1 MEMSGLV
8 FRTLFMYFV
17 VFLIMRLMGK
27 REIGKLS
34 VFDLVISI
42 MIAEIA
48 VLTIE
53 DDKIPLIEALVPLG
67 TLVSLQLI
75 IAWLALKNQTIRR
88 WFDGS
93 PSILVRH
100 GKLDREEMKKQKY
113 NLDDLLLQLRMKD
126 VADLREVDFAILETN
141 GILTVFKKKEAE
153 QGEASASEGLP
164 LPLVLDGKVQDDHL
178 KQMGKNRDW
187 LLERL
192 SEYGISDFQDVFYC
206 SIDSKGEMHVDKE
219 IRA

>member
-1 MEMSGLV
+1 
-8 FRTLFMYFV
+8 
-17 VFLIMRLMGK
+17 
-27 REIGKLS
+27 
-34 VFDLVISI
+34 

-141 GILTVFKKKEAE
+141 GILTVFKK
-153 QGEASASEGLP
+153 GGRTGRSISE
-164 LPLVLDGKVQDDHL
+164 
-178 KQMGKNRDW
+178 RS
-187 LLERL
+187 L
-192 SEYGISDFQDVFYC
+192 SLRSRWFLTVKCRMTI
-206 SIDSKGEMHVDKE
+206 
-219 IRA
+219 